1 VAEDNAVEPASRL
14 AQVDA
19 ALRASQQL
27 ASAHMKALCGV
38 IDAMA
43 KEPLP
48 ERLLELT
55 LRTTSEHFGTH
66 SLSVWCRD
74 HSTGMIGLEYA
85 FEADALVSKSDARF
99 AGLSRWLPMED
110 LWPWTEVFRTGKASL
125 IEDIRSVPPFP
136 LRDRLLPMGIVT
148 VLLVPMT
155 IAGRLEGAVGLR
167 FRDRRPFQPDEME
180 LAESLAN
187 HAMLAIQ
194 LSRVADVSR
203 AAAVVAERNRLA
215 RDIHDTL
222 GQGFTGVIVQLEAA
236 EDARLRG
243 LDSESNE
250 HLRRAK
256 ALARESLEEARR
268 SVRALRPQ
276 ALDGSTFCTAVE
288 RLVHQMTDSSGTTA
302 EFLVI
307 GEPRPLEPQWEEN
320 LYRICQELLTN
331 VVRHARA
338 QHVVA
343 RVSFDPNEVRLD
355 VRDDGIGFDHA
366 HRSDGHGLVGVRE
379 RIEEMGGQLSVRT
392 SPGAGTTIMVHVP
405 RTT

>member
-1 VAEDNAVEPASRL
+1 MAEDTSDERASRL
-14 AQVDA
+14 AQANA

-27 ASAHMKALCGV
+27 ASAQMKALRGV
-38 IDAMA
+38 LDAMA
-43 KEPLP
+43 REPSP
-48 ERLLELT
+48 ERLLEFT
-55 LRTTSEHFGTH
+55 LRTTLEQFGAH

-74 HSTGMIGLEYA
+74 HSTEMIGLEYA
-85 FEADALVSKSDARF
+85 FEGDTLVSKNDARF

-110 LWPWTEVFRTGKASL
+110 LWPWPEVFLTGKASL

-136 LRDRLLPMGIVT
+136 LRDRLLPMGIIT

-167 FRDRRPFQPDEME
+167 FREERPFRPDELE

-194 LSRVADVSR
+194 LSRVADASR
-203 AAAVVAERNRLA
+203 EAAVVAERNRLA

-222 GQGFTGVIVQLEAA
+222 AQGFTGVIVQLEAA

-243 LDSESNE
+243 LGPESDE
-250 HLRRAK
+250 HVRRAQ
-256 ALARESLEEARR
+256 ALARESLQEARR

-276 ALDGSTFCTAVE
+276 ALDDSTLCEAVKS
-288 RLVHQMTDSSGTTA
+288 LVDRINDGTGTNA
-302 EFLVI
+302 EFFLI
-307 GEPRPLEPQWEEN
+307 GEPRPLRPEWEEN

-338 QHVVA
+338 SNVVA
-343 RVSFDPNEVRLD
+343 RIIFEPNEVRLD
-355 VRDDGIGFDHA
+355 VRDDGIGFDRA
-366 HRSDGHGLVGVRE
+366 RRPEGHGLAGIQE
-379 RIEEMGGQLSVRT
+379 RVDEMGGQLAIRAGA
-392 SPGAGTTIMVHVP
+392 GAGTTIMVHLP
-405 RTT
+405 RAT

>member
-1 VAEDNAVEPASRL
+1 VTEDNADERSSRL
-14 AQVDA
+14 ARANA

-27 ASAHMKALCGV
+27 ASAHMHALRGV

-43 KEPLP
+43 KEPSP
-48 ERLLELT
+48 ERLLEFT
-55 LRTTSEHFGTH
+55 LRTTLQQLGTH

-85 FEADALVSKSDARF
+85 FEGDVLVSKNDARF
-99 AGLSRWLPMED
+99 GGLSRWLPMED
-110 LWPWTEVFRTGKASL
+110 LWPWPEVFRTGKASL
-125 IEDIRSVPPFP
+125 IEDIRTVPPFA

-167 FRDRRPFQPDEME
+167 FREKRPFLPDELE

-194 LSRVADVSR
+194 LGRVAEASR
-203 AAAVVAERNRLA
+203 TAAIVAERNRLA

-222 GQGFTGVIVQLEAA
+222 AQGFTGVIVQLEAA

-243 LDSESNE
+243 LEPESVE
-250 HLRRAK
+250 HLRRAQ
-256 ALARESLEEARR
+256 ALARESLQEARR

-276 ALDGSTFCTAVE
+276 ALDGSTLCAALE
-288 RLVHQMTDSSGTTA
+288 SLVKQTTHGTEIGT
-302 EFLVI
+302 EFLVV
-307 GEPRPLEPQWEEN
+307 GEPRPLVASFEEN

-338 QHVVA
+338 ERVVA
-343 RVSFDPNEVRLD
+343 RISFEPSEVRLD
-355 VRDDGIGFDHA
+355 VRDDGIGFD
-366 HRSDGHGLVGVRE
+366 RSRHTDGHGLIGVRE
-379 RIEEMGGQLSVRT
+379 RVEELGGQLALRT
-392 SPGAGTTIMVHVP
+392 SVGAGTTIMVYLPV
-405 RTT
+405 TS

>member
-1 VAEDNAVEPASRL
+1 MAEDTADEPGLRL
-14 AQVDA
+14 AQADA

-27 ASAHMKALCGV
+27 ASAHVKALSGV

-43 KEPLP
+43 REPSP
-48 ERLLELT
+48 ERLLEFT
-55 LRTTSEHFGTH
+55 LRTTSEQFGTH
-66 SLSVWCRD
+66 SLSVWCRE

-85 FEADALVSKSDARF
+85 FEGGALVNQSDARF

-110 LWPWTEVFRTGKASL
+110 LWPWPEVFRTGKASL
-125 IEDIRSVPPFP
+125 IEDIRILPPFP
-136 LRDRLLPMGIVT
+136 LRDRLLPMGIIT

-167 FRDRRPFQPDEME
+167 FRERRPFHPDEME

-236 EDARLRG
+236 EDAKLRG
-243 LDSESNE
+243 LEPEASE

-256 ALARESLEEARR
+256 ALARESLQEARR
-268 SVRALRPQ
+268 SVHALRPH
-276 ALDGSTFCTAVE
+276 ALDGGTLCQAIES
-288 RLVHQMTDSSGTTA
+288 LLHQMTQSRGMRA
-302 EFLVI
+302 EFLLA
-307 GEPRPLEPQWEEN
+307 GEPRPLRPEWEEN
-320 LYRICQELLTN
+320 LYRIFQELLTN

-343 RVSFDPNEVRLD
+343 RFSFEPNEVRLD
-355 VRDDGIGFDHA
+355 VRDDGAGFDPA
-366 HRSDGHGLVGVRE
+366 HGSDGHGLVGVRE
-379 RIEEMGGQLSVRT
+379 RVEEMGGQLAVRT
-392 SPGAGTTIMVHVP
+392 ALGAGTTIMISLP
-405 RTT
+405 RAT